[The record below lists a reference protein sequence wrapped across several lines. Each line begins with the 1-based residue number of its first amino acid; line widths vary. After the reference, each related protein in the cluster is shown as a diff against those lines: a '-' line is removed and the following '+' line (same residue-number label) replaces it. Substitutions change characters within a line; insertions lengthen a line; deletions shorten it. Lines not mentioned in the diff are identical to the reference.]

1 MPGARDVEKG
11 LFLLHF
17 LPESK
22 NEQANDGTRQPRP
35 QEVKTGPV
43 PEHAHDSCNKKI
55 GKSHSDKDRTN
66 HSLIDFSI
74 IELVGCC
81 KNSCSDE
88 QGEQYDAEGA
98 AQFFHGFN
106 F

>member
-1 MPGARDVEKG
+1 MRKKYRKRL
-11 LFLLHF
+11 LFPTFSL
-17 LPESK
+17 ENQNK
-22 NEQANDGTRQPRP
+22 QADNGTPQTRP

-43 PEHAHDSCNKKI
+43 PEHAHDAGNKEI
-55 GKSHSDKDRTN
+55 GKGHSYKDGTN
-66 HSLIDFSI
+66 HRLVDFSI

-81 KNSCSDE
+81 KNSCSDQ